1 MDQQTIAFDNLVCP
15 PCVLRV
21 INRDAD
27 QLARFISTVTVRRLD
42 RWLQLAMET
51 SDEDNMSALLWL
63 LAPIVYECFAKGT
76 NEEVRSWLREPL
88 LIGILGRF
96 MSIERTKGFTT
107 VLVRALEAIKEAG
120 GQTESRQQL
129 LQQLQSKNLRPLL
142 SLTRCLMAC
151 DHHRDH
157 IATVQNHP
165 RHIADTPELPST
177 SPRQQGA
184 RQGLDSSLHHPLGF
198 VNQDGSIAI
207 NLKHEERRQR
217 RVSCSNTWSETERM
231 EID

>member
-1 MDQQTIAFDNLVCP
+1 
-15 PCVLRV
+15 
-21 INRDAD
+21 
-27 QLARFISTVTVRRLD
+27 
-42 RWLQLAMET
+42 MET

-96 MSIERTKGFTT
+96 MSIERTKDFTT

-129 LQQLQSKNLRPLL
+129 LQQLQSKNLRQLL

-157 IATVQNHP
+157 IATVQNHT

-184 RQGLDSSLHHPLGF
+184 RRGLDSSLHHPPGF
-198 VNQDGSIAI
+198 VNVNLDIRLRQDMKLRIHQQQDGSIAI
-207 NLKHEERRQR
+207 DLKHEERRQR